1 MRLIEKSIARGGTSG
16 LTRKNNARNRSG
28 IWIKTLIIEIAKFL
42 HCISSDQDEGL
53 YTVWR

>member
-16 LTRKNNARNRSG
+16 LTRKNNARNRSS